1 MLHIPAWRV
10 IVTLLI
16 VAAGILFAVPTFLSE
31 KTVAQL
37 PTALRQQ
44 INLGL
49 DLQGGSHLLLEVDVA
64 AVVRERLEGL
74 VEEVRTTMRNE
85 RINYVGLGHDAD
97 SVRLQLRETADIERA
112 RTALRGI
119 SRQISLGNIL
129 GATAREIDVTI
140 DEAGRTRLLLTKE
153 AIEDRARAA
162 IEQSLEIVRRRV
174 DETGTKEP
182 NIVRQGTDRILVQ
195 LPGEQ
200 NPERIK
206 RLLGQTA
213 KLAFRLVDLTAQ
225 PGGPVPAGS
234 EVLPVDP
241 KALERGGPREYVVR
255 RQVMVSGENLV
266 QASEAFDQQT
276 GQPVVNFR
284 FDSAGGRRFGQVTSE
299 NVGRPFAIILD
310 GKVISAPVIRQAIIG
325 GSGQI
330 SGGFTVQEAKDLALL
345 LRAGALPAPL
355 NVIEERTVGPDLGSD
370 SIRAGT
376 IACLIGYLLIVTLMV
391 VGYGLFGL
399 IANLALLLNLAFT
412 VTIMAVI
419 GATLT
424 LPGIAGMVLGLAM
437 AVDANVLIY
446 ERMREEMDQGRTP
459 FPAVDAAFQR
469 AFGTIVD
476 SNLTTLIAAL
486 LLYMFGSGPV
496 RGFSVTL
503 SIGIICSMFTA
514 VTVTRMLV
522 VGWLRWRRPKALPL

>member
-1 MLHIPAWRV
+1 MLYIPTWR
-10 IVTLLI
+10 I
-16 VAAGILFAVPTFLSE
+16 VATAVVVALGVLFAIPTFLPAGQVE
-31 KTVAQL
+31 KWPGVF
-37 PTALRQQ
+37 RQQ

-64 AVVRERLEGL
+64 AVLREKLESI
-74 VEEVRTTMRNE
+74 VEQVRTAMRNE
-85 RINYVGLGHDAD
+85 RINYIGLGANSD
-97 SVRLQLRETADIERA
+97 SVRLQLRDTNDIERA
-112 RTALRGI
+112 RTTLRAI
-119 SRQISLGNIL
+119 AQPVSLGSLL
-129 GATAREIDVTI
+129 GTTARDTAVAI
-140 DEAGRTRLLLTKE
+140 DEAGRVRITLTRE
-153 AIEDRARAA
+153 AIEDRKRAA
-162 IEQSLEIVRRRV
+162 IEQSLEIVRRRI

-182 NIVRQGTDRILVQ
+182 NIQRQGTDRILVQ

-213 KLAFRLVDLTAQ
+213 KLTFRLVDLTAQ
-225 PGGPVPAGS
+225 PGGTTPAGS
-234 EVLPVDP
+234 ELLPVDP
-241 KALERGGPREYVVR
+241 KSLERGGPREYAVR

-284 FDSAGGRRFGQVTSE
+284 FDAAGGRRFGQVTSE
-299 NVGRPFAIILD
+299 NVGKPFAIILD

-330 SGGFTVQEAKDLALL
+330 SGGFTRQEAKDLALL

-370 SIRAGT
+370 SIEAGT
-376 IACLIGYLLIVTLMV
+376 IACIIGYLLIVILMV
-391 VGYGLFGL
+391 VGYGLFGI

-412 VTIMAVI
+412 VTIMALI
-419 GATLT
+419 DATLT

-437 AVDANVLIY
+437 SVDANVLIY
-446 ERMREEMDQGRTP
+446 ERMREETDQGRTP

-486 LLYMFGSGPV
+486 LLYVFGSGPV

-514 VTVTRMLV
+514 VTVTRMCV
-522 VGWLRWRRPKALPL
+522 VGWLRWRRPKALPI